1 MAELPT
7 RLAPLA
13 SHYGERPEEVAPATK
28 LPRAVASDHTR
39 SVLEFP
45 DVLELVA
52 GRAATAAGAT
62 RIRGLL
68 PSFEREVVASRQARV
83 WAMHDVVSSAKGWRQ
98 PEIPEVGDVLRRLA
112 VAGSVMEAPDFAGL
126 LTLLRSSRVARQQLA
141 EHSREGRGEPLLPLL
156 ENLCSEPAAERSIEQ
171 VIGPDGQVRD
181 SASPLLKKIRQA
193 LRTAEARLIELL
205 ENVLA
210 ALPQQYRAPDLSV
223 TMRNGRWVIPVR
235 REGGDFVGGIVHGVS
250 GSGATLFVEPPAAID
265 ACNRIR
271 ELEAEEAREVARIL
285 MELGTRLR
293 PLAGRLAVSLDA
305 LTELDSLYA
314 CARFAI
320 EFDCAPVELLSTSSG
335 MRVIG
340 ARHPLL
346 LAQGV
351 AVVPFTLELEEGE
364 RTLLVSGPNTGGKT
378 VLLKTVGLAVL
389 LTQAGI
395 PFPVAAGTAIPV
407 LSQVFA
413 DIGDEQSI
421 AQNLSTFSAHLRNIA
436 AILREASDDS
446 LVLLD
451 ELGAGTDPAEGA
463 ALGGAVLEELTRRGA
478 LTIATTH
485 LGGLQEFAATVP
497 GFVNGSLQFD
507 AEAMLPTYRF
517 LKGVP
522 GRSYGIAIAER
533 LGLAEAV
540 VERARELLPRQERE
554 ALALLERLEA
564 KERALAELEQE
575 AVRLRD
581 RARELSVSLEERE
594 RAIEQRERALRL
606 ETRAEV
612 RRELLEAR
620 REIERMVSRARSAAG
635 ERDEVIRSVR
645 REIEQWLASQ
655 AKELVEEGRQ
665 DLEPGYGRVEVVEF
679 QPGSE
684 VAVAALGGRRGR
696 VLERRGAEYVVA
708 VGSVKFS
715 LRGDQLVPVP
725 ASERRVPASVSG
737 ELPAEAAVSEIDV
750 RGLRVDEVAAV
761 VERALDSAIRADL
774 RQLRIIHGKGTG
786 ALRARVAE
794 ILRSDPRVSSFATAP
809 WNEGGAGVTV
819 VRL

>member
-52 GRAATAAGAT
+52 SRAATAAGAT

-68 PSFEREVVASRQARV
+68 PSSEREVVASRQARV

-126 LTLLRSSRVARQQLA
+126 LTLLKSGRMARQQLA
-141 EHSREGRGEPLLPLL
+141 EHSREGRGEPLRPLL
-156 ENLCSEPAAERSIEQ
+156 ENLCSEPEAERSIEQ

-181 SASPLLKKIRQA
+181 NASPLLKKVRQA

-210 ALPQQYRAPDLSV
+210 TLPQQYRAPDLSV
-223 TMRNGRWVIPVR
+223 TLRNGRWVIPVR
-235 REGGDFVGGIVHGVS
+235 REGRDFVGGIVHGIS

-378 VLLKTVGLAVL
+378 VLLKTLGLAVL
-389 LTQAGI
+389 LTQAGV
-395 PFPVAAGTAIPV
+395 PFPVAAGSALPV
-407 LSQVFA
+407 LAKVFA

-421 AQNLSTFSAHLRNIA
+421 AQ
-436 AILREASDDS
+436 
-446 LVLLD
+446 
-451 ELGAGTDPAEGA
+451 
-463 ALGGAVLEELTRRGA
+463 
-478 LTIATTH
+478 
-485 LGGLQEFAATVP
+485 
-497 GFVNGSLQFD
+497 
-507 AEAMLPTYRF
+507 
-517 LKGVP
+517 
-522 GRSYGIAIAER
+522 
-533 LGLAEAV
+533 
-540 VERARELLPRQERE
+540 
-554 ALALLERLEA
+554 
-564 KERALAELEQE
+564 
-575 AVRLRD
+575 
-581 RARELSVSLEERE
+581 
-594 RAIEQRERALRL
+594 
-606 ETRAEV
+606 
-612 RRELLEAR
+612 
-620 REIERMVSRARSAAG
+620 
-635 ERDEVIRSVR
+635 
-645 REIEQWLASQ
+645 
-655 AKELVEEGRQ
+655 
-665 DLEPGYGRVEVVEF
+665 
-679 QPGSE
+679 
-684 VAVAALGGRRGR
+684 
-696 VLERRGAEYVVA
+696 
-708 VGSVKFS
+708 
-715 LRGDQLVPVP
+715 
-725 ASERRVPASVSG
+725 
-737 ELPAEAAVSEIDV
+737 
-750 RGLRVDEVAAV
+750 
-761 VERALDSAIRADL
+761 
-774 RQLRIIHGKGTG
+774 
-786 ALRARVAE
+786 
-794 ILRSDPRVSSFATAP
+794 
-809 WNEGGAGVTV
+809 
-819 VRL
+819 